1 VPHKINFGAVEGENR
16 GSDPMPTPIERI
28 DKCVE
33 PTLPVKGVV
42 WTDSRVGGELYMCEP
57 HLRGIK
63 PRQRRM
69 QRTICAC
76 RGATA
81 CIACNMQPHDL

>member
-33 PTLPVKGVV
+33 PTLP
-42 WTDSRVGGELYMCEP
+42 DMF
-57 HLRGIK
+57 RGSFG
-63 PRQRRM
+63 P
-69 QRTICAC
+69 
-76 RGATA
+76 TA
-81 CIACNMQPHDL
+81 G